1 MKNINHFNSFHEL
14 YTFLKAKPVEPKK
27 YEPAVEPK
35 VEPTEAEKPK
45 RRKKKD
51 AEVLQAE

>member
-1 MKNINHFNSFHEL
+1 MKNINHFNSFQEL

-27 YEPAVEPK
+27 YEEPK
-35 VEPTEAEKPK
+35 EEPKAEPK
-45 RRKKKD
+45 KTTKKRKKD